1 MTDQKKTGAKPAM
14 VSFVVLCICYMVPN
28 YAQYQVS
35 PMGTQI
41 IAQYGLELSQLSSLF
56 TAPMIPAIFFSLIG
70 GLLIDQFG
78 FKGVIGVGMAL
89 TAAGCVW
96 RLFCGSYL
104 PLFLATLLTGF
115 SACFINAG
123 GGKIIGS
130 LFGASAV
137 PAKMG
142 ILMAAS
148 TAGMTIANLTTA
160 YFPTIDA
167 AFTVSAVFAVVCAV
181 LWFLFVRAPKQQET
195 AAEVPEAGPG
205 MGECLKVAMKSGSV
219 WIVAFALFF
228 IMAANVVIGSFLPT
242 ALSTRGVSE
251 TTAGT
256 IAAVYTAG
264 NFLGCVVAPAALK
277 VLKSQKKVLLLF
289 AILAAAGVAFAWQIP
304 SIALLAIAMLLT
316 GTFLG
321 GLIPV
326 LMGLPVQ
333 FAAIGPVYA
342 GTAGGVIGT
351 VQLLGAVLVPSYVLA
366 PIAGDSFVVLYL
378 LGGACVL
385 IAGVLSQFVRDI

>member
-1 MTDQKKTGAKPAM
+1 
-14 VSFVVLCICYMVPN
+14 
-28 YAQYQVS
+28 
-35 PMGTQI
+35 
-41 IAQYGLELSQLSSLF
+41 
-56 TAPMIPAIFFSLIG
+56 
-70 GLLIDQFG
+70 
-78 FKGVIGVGMAL
+78 
-89 TAAGCVW
+89 
-96 RLFCGSYL
+96 
-104 PLFLATLLTGF
+104 
-115 SACFINAG
+115 
-123 GGKIIGS
+123 
-130 LFGASAV
+130 
-137 PAKMG
+137 
-142 ILMAAS
+142 
-148 TAGMTIANLTTA
+148 
-160 YFPTIDA
+160 
-167 AFTVSAVFAVVCAV
+167 
-181 LWFLFVRAPKQQET
+181 
-195 AAEVPEAGPG
+195 

-256 IAAVYTAG
+256 IAAFYTVG
-264 NFLGCVVAPAALK
+264 NLLGCFAAPAAIKALN
-277 VLKSQKKVLLLF
+277 SQKKVLLLF

-321 GLIPV
+321 GLIPA

-385 IAGVLSQFVRDI
+385 IAGVLSQFVRNI